1 MCRYGVPEPYE
12 KLKAATR
19 GQAVTQE
26 SLHQLIQN
34 LAGSIPEDAL
44 QALQALT
51 PAAYV
56 GNAAQQAE
64 DLAHWLSQELV

>member
-1 MCRYGVPEPYE
+1 MPEPYE

-19 GQAVTQE
+19 GQAVTRE
-26 SLHQLIQN
+26 SLLNLIEN
-34 LAGSIPEDAL
+34 LAGSIPAEAL

-64 DLAHWLSQELV
+64 DLAHWLSKELV